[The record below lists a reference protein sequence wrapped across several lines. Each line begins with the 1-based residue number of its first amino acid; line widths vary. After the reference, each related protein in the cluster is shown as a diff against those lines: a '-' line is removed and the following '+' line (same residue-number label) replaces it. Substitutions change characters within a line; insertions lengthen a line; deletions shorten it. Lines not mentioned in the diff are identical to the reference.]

1 MVVNF
6 GAGPG
11 KLPYEVFAEVQ
22 KELIYFENTGLSVM
36 EISHR
41 SKDYIDVH
49 NEALQSVRDILSLPD
64 NYKVIFL
71 QGGATG
77 CFAAVA
83 LNLIGR
89 TGTADYIV
97 TGGWSDKAAKEA
109 AKYGKVNWVVP
120 KAANYTNV
128 PDKSTWNLSPDA
140 SYVYYCDN
148 ETADGVEFSFIPET
162 GDVPLVVD
170 MSSNIF
176 TRQFDITKF
185 GVVYA
190 GAQKN
195 FGPAGITLV
204 IVREDLLNYALP
216 ITPAILDFKANYAA
230 NSEYNTPP
238 TFIVY
243 VVGKVFKWIKKNGGI
258 AAMEQNSAKK
268 SQLIYNIIDNS
279 KGFYGCPIDKDYRSR
294 TNVVFRVGAN
304 GGDDALEKEFLKGAE
319 KLGMVQLKGH
329 RSVGGIRASLYNAVT
344 LEDATA
350 LAVYMTEFLQSRN
363 Q

>member
-11 KLPYEVFAEVQ
+11 KLPNEVFVEVQ
-22 KELIYFENTGLSVM
+22 KELVHFENTGLSVM

-41 SKDYIDVH
+41 SNDYINVH
-49 NEALQSVRDILSLPD
+49 NDALKSVREILNLPD

-97 TGGWSDKAAKEA
+97 TGGWSSKAAKEA
-109 AKYGKVNWVVP
+109 TKYGKVNLVVP
-120 KAANYTNV
+120 KASKYTNV
-128 PDKSTWNLSPDA
+128 PDQSTWNLDPKA

-148 ETADGVEFSFIPET
+148 ETADGVEFPFIPET

-176 TRQFDITKF
+176 TRKFDVTKF
-185 GVVYA
+185 GLIYA

-204 IVREDLLNYALP
+204 IVREDLLNHALP
-216 ITPAILDFKANYAA
+216 ITPSILDFKANFDA
-230 NSEYNTPP
+230 NSELNTPP
-238 TFIVY
+238 TFIIY
-243 VVGKVFKWIKKNGGI
+243 VVGKVFKWIQANGGI
-258 AAMEQNSAKK
+258 AAMQQNSAKK
-268 SQLIYNIIDNS
+268 SKLIYDQIKASN
-279 KGFYGCPIDKDYRSR
+279 GFYSCPIDEGFGSR
-294 TNVVFRVGAN
+294 MNVVFRVGGPTGN
-304 GGDDALEKEFLKGAE
+304 DALEKEFLKGAE
-319 KLGMVQLKGH
+319 QLGMVQLKGH

-344 LEDATA
+344 LEDTTT
-350 LAVYMTEFLQSRN
+350 LAKYMAAFLSKHKQ
-363 Q
+363 